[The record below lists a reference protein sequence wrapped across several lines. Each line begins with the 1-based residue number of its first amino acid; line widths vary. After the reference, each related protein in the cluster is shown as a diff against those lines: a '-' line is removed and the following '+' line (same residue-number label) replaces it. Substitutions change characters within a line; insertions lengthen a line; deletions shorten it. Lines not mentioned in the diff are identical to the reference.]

1 MLTESSAG
9 TTRHCDTCGAAREPF
24 FDSPCEDPVAWLCP
38 ACRTVETEVP
48 RTSLSPEARREL
60 GALEAFM
67 QAGAP
72 PPAVPAAAQPAAASV
87 SPRPGAER
95 TAGPER
101 ARERA
106 RQAASGSRE
115 LPVDIRKIAGQL
127 GFPVQERALPPGQR
141 GTIGRDG
148 GRVVIAVSSR
158 GGYTDAEL
166 RWIVAEELGHAALG
180 HTALVASSAPGAGP
194 AIAEPRRREEERE
207 ARAFAAEI
215 LMPEEKIRARFAE
228 LAPRIDQT
236 LGMRQRETETDDV
249 VHLLARMFGVT
260 PTALRRRLEE
270 LGLLR

>member
-1 MLTESSAG
+1 MLTEPGTG

-38 ACRTVETEVP
+38 SCRAVEMEVP
-48 RTSLSPEARREL
+48 RASLSPEARREL
-60 GALEAFM
+60 AALEAFM

-72 PPAVPAAAQPAAASV
+72 AASAGTAAASASGAPAAAGPA
-87 SPRPGAER
+87 
-95 TAGPER
+95 R

-106 RQAASGSRE
+106 RAALGASRE
-115 LPVDIRKIAGQL
+115 LPVDVRKVAEQL

-148 GRVVIAVSSR
+148 GRVVIAISSR

-166 RWIVAEELGHAALG
+166 RWIIAEELGHAALG

-207 ARAFAAEI
+207 ARAFAAEV
-215 LMPEEKIRARFAE
+215 LMPEEKVRARFAE

>member
-1 MLTESSAG
+1 MLTESGTG

-38 ACRTVETEVP
+38 ACRTVEMEVP
-48 RTSLSPEARREL
+48 RASLSPEARREL
-60 GALEAFM
+60 AALEAFM
-67 QAGAP
+67 RAGVEP
-72 PPAVPAAAQPAAASV
+72 SVPAREAETAAA
-87 SPRPGAER
+87 
-95 TAGPER
+95 GPAR

-106 RQAASGSRE
+106 RQAASGTRE
-115 LPVDIRKIAGQL
+115 LPIDVRKIAAQL

-148 GRVVIAVSSR
+148 GHVVIAISSR

-166 RWIVAEELGHAALG
+166 RWVVAEELGHAALG
-180 HTALVASSAPGAGP
+180 HTALVASSAPGAAP

-215 LMPEEKIRARFAE
+215 LMPEEKVRARFAE

-236 LGMRQRETETDDV
+236 LGMRQRETETDEV

-260 PTALRRRLEE
+260 PTALRHRLEE

>member
-1 MLTESSAG
+1 M
-9 TTRHCDTCGAAREPF
+9 
-24 FDSPCEDPVAWLCP
+24 
-38 ACRTVETEVP
+38 EVP
-48 RTSLSPEARREL
+48 RASLSPEARREL
-60 GALEAFM
+60 AALEAFM
-67 QAGAP
+67 RAGAP
-72 PPAVPAAAQPAAASV
+72 AASAGTAAASASGAPAAAGPA
-87 SPRPGAER
+87 
-95 TAGPER
+95 R

-106 RQAASGSRE
+106 RAALGASRE
-115 LPVDIRKIAGQL
+115 LPVDVRKVAEQL

-148 GRVVIAVSSR
+148 GRVVIAISSR

-166 RWIVAEELGHAALG
+166 RWIIAEELGHAALG

-207 ARAFAAEI
+207 ARAFAAEV
-215 LMPEEKIRARFAE
+215 LMPEEKVRARFAE